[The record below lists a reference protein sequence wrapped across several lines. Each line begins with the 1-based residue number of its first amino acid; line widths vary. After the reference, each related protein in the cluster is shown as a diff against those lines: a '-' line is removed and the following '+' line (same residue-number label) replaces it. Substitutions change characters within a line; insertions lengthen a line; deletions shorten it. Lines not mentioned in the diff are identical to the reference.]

1 MHPLHALLKNGDIVE
16 SNESFQWK
24 NHKHCDA
31 IDAMLAKPLL
41 MLGVRVVI
49 AIIILVAALAVLP
62 RQRLILTAQADRTG
76 YVSGELVTISVVLAI
91 GASEPVSIQSPCIPY
106 ELGFSVTDERG
117 DVVYT
122 SFNSNTI
129 YSCLRS
135 NPGVTLQP
143 GWTESRSLTWY
154 QFATSGSRVAAGHT
168 YTVLPVLF
176 GTPSVAPV
184 TVTSQI
190 FIS

>member
-1 MHPLHALLKNGDIVE
+1 MLTRPRLLIVIRIVV
-16 SNESFQWK
+16 
-24 NHKHCDA
+24 A
-31 IDAMLAKPLL
+31 ILI
-41 MLGVRVVI
+41 V
-49 AIIILVAALAVLP
+49 VAALAVVP
-62 RQRLILTAQADRTG
+62 RHRLIVAAQADRTG
-76 YVSGELVTISVVLAI
+76 YVSGELVTITVVLAV
-91 GASEPVSIQSPCIPY
+91 GANEPVSIQSPCIPY
-106 ELGFSVTDERG
+106 QLGFTVADERG

-122 SFNSNTI
+122 SFNPSEI

-135 NPGVTLQP
+135 NPVATLQP

-168 YTVLPVLF
+168 YAVLPVLF

-184 TVTSQI
+184 TAASQI

>member
-1 MHPLHALLKNGDIVE
+1 VKNDKGRACIGWDVTRASRLLILRV
-16 SNESFQWK
+16 
-24 NHKHCDA
+24 A
-31 IDAMLAKPLL
+31 II
-41 MLGVRVVI
+41 VVI
-49 AIIILVAALAVLP
+49 VVAALAVVP
-62 RQRLILTAQADRTG
+62 RQRLIIAAQADRTG
-76 YVSGELVTISVVLAI
+76 YVSGELVTITVVLAV

-106 ELGFSVTDERG
+106 QLGFTVADERG

-122 SFNSNTI
+122 SFNPSEI

-135 NPGVTLQP
+135 NPVATLQP

-154 QFATSGSRVAAGHT
+154 QFATSGSRVAAEHT

-184 TVTSQI
+184 TAASQI